1 MDPLDPALTR
11 TAYLFPF
18 WLRVSQHAAG
28 LPGLGGGPLALVEA
42 QVGLKVLYRRNIFRS
57 HGPRAPALQ
66 AIGNQNRPWARGST
80 AGEPP
85 RRGYSISST
94 VTQVS
99 RVWSPPPLKRPLTGL
114 TSKKSRPRAT
124 TIWPAPAKQAFV
136 GS

>member
-42 QVGLKVLYRRNIFRS
+42 QVGLKVLYRRNIFGTHEDKGARNAGDRQSESFAGPTVRDLRS
-57 HGPRAPALQ
+57 RA
-66 AIGNQNRPWARGST
+66 
-80 AGEPP
+80 
-85 RRGYSISST
+85 YSISST
-94 VTQVS
+94 VTPVS
-99 RVWSPPPLKRPLTGL
+99 SVWSPPPLKRPLTGL